1 MYIYIYIYIYLFDWV
16 VFKCHLAAVC
26 TFFAAHSNT
35 MASGGVYITV
45 HLSLTEQAL
54 SVTKTVRWRGRLR
67 EILAQCPPD
76 TVVKVN
82 KELRVLEITSTP
94 EGVQIAQRQ
103 VEERLGPV
111 KELSTAVW
119 RELLRTR
126 QGLGAL
132 NLIQKLTDCRL
143 HLQRHAS
150 HVRLFGSGH
159 AVAMASSL
167 LDHLE
172 EMCAEAQVEAP
183 VEKLSQSI
191 LDSIARHSCVTL
203 QTQGSK
209 LCLMGFKT
217 AIQDAMEEIG
227 KVISSPDLIPGGMGD
242 PPNTAKEVCHLGP
255 LMRFATQLQ
264 GPGAAWAMHAEPL
277 GVSASSNTPTGLC
290 YAEAV
295 PMYSMLHL
303 GQAPFPPQQQFA
315 YIGQWQPG
323 SST

>member
-1 MYIYIYIYIYLFDWV
+1 
-16 VFKCHLAAVC
+16 
-26 TFFAAHSNT
+26 
-35 MASGGVYITV
+35 MASSGGVYITV
-45 HLSLTEQAL
+45 RIPLTEQAL

-67 EILAQCPPD
+67 EILANCPPH
-76 TVVKVN
+76 TELKVKR
-82 KELRVLEITSTP
+82 ELRVLEITSTP

-119 RELLRTR
+119 QELLRTR

-150 HVRLFGSGH
+150 HVRLFGSTH

-183 VEKLSQSI
+183 GKLSQSI
-191 LDSIARHSCVTL
+191 LDSIARRSCVTV
-203 QTQGSK
+203 QTRHSCGSK

-217 AIQDAMEEIG
+217 AIQDALDELG
-227 KVISSPDLIPGGMGD
+227 KVISSPDLIPGGMRD
-242 PPNTAKEVCHLGP
+242 PPNTAKEVYHLGP
-255 LMRFATQLQ
+255 LMRFAAQVAQVQ
-264 GPGAAWAMHAEPL
+264 G
-277 GVSASSNTPTGLC
+277 
-290 YAEAV
+290 
-295 PMYSMLHL
+295 
-303 GQAPFPPQQQFA
+303 Q
-315 YIGQWQPG
+315 G
-323 SST
+323 SGPCMPSP